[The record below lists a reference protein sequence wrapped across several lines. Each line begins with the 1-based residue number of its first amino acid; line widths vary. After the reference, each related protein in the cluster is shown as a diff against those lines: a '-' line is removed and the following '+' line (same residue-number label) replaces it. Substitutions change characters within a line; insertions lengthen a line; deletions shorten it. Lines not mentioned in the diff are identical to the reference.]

1 MSTQGPVHSLA
12 TSAPGLGSRPGV
24 RPGTGLWRVRLGVK
38 ARQQEVLVLI
48 WSCRP
53 NLGAPCSHPKEDRRE
68 HGGPAYSPLSP
79 QPILALRALRHSAD
93 PPTVGSLLLLTPKSP
108 WLGRGKQPVWALE
121 YHLGR
126 WQGRPS
132 GGCPLP
138 SLFPPPQQ
146 LCSSGNTYLGVI
158 IIIISTNYSSS
169 SS

>member
-38 ARQQEVLVLI
+38 AQQQEVLVLI

-53 NLGAPCSHPKEDRRE
+53 NLGGPCSHPKEDQRE

-121 YHLGR
+121 GP
-126 WQGRPS
+126 GIPSGNVARPS
-132 GGCPLP
+132 VRRTPASFSLP
-138 SLFPPPQQ
+138 TPSAALLKWQHV
-146 LCSSGNTYLGVI
+146 SRSYYYYYYYLH
-158 IIIISTNYSSS
+158 
-169 SS
+169 